1 MQPAVAAYNA
11 AYTALYYTN
20 AMDSRQCTYL
30 LVLRQHCKK
39 RMVVLL
45 CYSQLIFLSAPCITQ
60 SLNSKWLQVLAR
72 VHEVTHSKVIPLL
85 VELCNGPA
93 GPLAAIDLN
102 SPAPPAD
109 DKKKKKGKGA
119 KPKKKVQAC
128 DILLAVLGSGCYLC
142 LPLCDQAVPT

>member
-1 MQPAVAAYNA
+1 
-11 AYTALYYTN
+11 
-20 AMDSRQCTYL
+20 
-30 LVLRQHCKK
+30 
-39 RMVVLL
+39 MVVLL